1 MTGKAKKSPVL
12 SVHQQLTH
20 NKALTLVDCT
30 HASCPRGLPCQH
42 VNCQLTLCLFA
53 PHTHKQCVVK
63 LCQQGKGECVCV
75 CVLPWELWWS
85 HTFVPCLL
93 LLLLKLQQI
102 RCDFLPHLWSRGF
115 SSHPRCFLRKWC
127 DINDAFDKWFLTFYS
142 LLIGSLWTLCLGRNP
157 PFPLP

>member
-30 HASCPRGLPCQH
+30 HASCPRGLPCQLSANI
-42 VNCQLTLCLFA
+42 VSVCPT
-53 PHTHKQCVVK
+53 HTQTVRCKTVSAGQR
-63 LCQQGKGECVCV
+63 GVCV
-75 CVLPWELWWS
+75 CVLPRELWWS

-93 LLLLKLQQI
+93 LFLLKLQQI